1 MRNRYYFPI
10 LWLCAFIFLAGCSP
24 QLPQTTQK
32 FFPEFNDLAAVT
44 PALKKE
50 KGYTNYTELISFL
63 TALEKEFPQ
72 KIKHSFIGKSKNG
85 MAIPMVVLSNGNN
98 ANKARIWMQG
108 GLHGDEPAGT
118 ESLLLLIHQLLHDSS
133 LFYLLE
139 KTDIAIVPM
148 FNIDGYLK
156 QERRNAEG
164 LDLNRDQTKLM
175 AVESIPLKEAYS
187 AFKPDIAL
195 DLHEYRPFR
204 KDFVTLSTS
213 GVSSAYD
220 VMFLYSGNLN
230 VPERLRQLTLNRFVN
245 PTYEKLNRWHY
256 THHEYVTSE
265 VEKGDIH
272 FNQGSNN
279 ARSSA
284 TNFALQQSVSTLL
297 EVRGV
302 GIGRTSF
309 KRRIHIGQ
317 IVALSY
323 AQIAATL
330 SAEELQSIRIP
341 NNPKTITVQSRK
353 ARYQD
358 SLLFI
363 DLDKNELI
371 SIPVTIKDALKSES
385 KLTRTRPLFY
395 AIEPSQAFL
404 IPKISAFGLS
414 IDTLKAPT
422 SFKAETYTVT
432 HYKKSANAYE
442 SVFLQEVKT
451 EITEKPL
458 TLKSGTFIIRM
469 DQASSNILIEL
480 LEPEAPNS
488 FISFGILPTKAGE
501 PLPIYR
507 LIP

>member
-1 MRNRYYFPI
+1 MRNCYFSTL
-10 LWLCAFIFLAGCSP
+10 LWLCIFFFLEGCSP

-32 FFPEFNDLAAVT
+32 FFPEFNGFPPVT

-50 KGYTNYTELISFL
+50 KGYTTYPELMAFL

-85 MAIPMVVLSNGNN
+85 MNIPMVVLGNGNKK
-98 ANKARIWMQG
+98 NKARIWMQG

-118 ESLLLLIHQLLHDSS
+118 ESLLFLIHQLLHDSS

-139 KTDIAIVPM
+139 KTEIAIVPM
-148 FNIDGYLK
+148 ANIDGYLK
-156 QERRNAEG
+156 QNRSNAEG

-175 AVESIPLKEAYS
+175 AAESIPLKEAYS

-230 VPERLRQLTLNRFVN
+230 VPEKLRQLTLNRFVS
-245 PTYEKLNRWHY
+245 PTYEQLNRWAY

-341 NNPKTITVQSRK
+341 MNPNTITVQSKK

-363 DLDKNELI
+363 DLDKNERI
-371 SIPVTIKDALKSES
+371 SIPVTIKDALQSEA

-395 AIEPSQAFL
+395 AIEASQAFL
-404 IPKISAFGLS
+404 IPKISAFGLA
-414 IDTLKAPT
+414 IDTLKANT
-422 SFKAETYTVT
+422 LFNAETYTVT

-442 SVFLQEVKT
+442 DVFQQEVKT
-451 EITEKPL
+451 QITAQSV
-458 TLKSGTFIIRM
+458 TLKSGTFIIKM
-469 DQASSNILIEL
+469 DHASSNILIEL

-488 FISFGILPTKAGE
+488 FVSFGILPTKTGE
-501 PLPIYR
+501 QLPIYR

>member
-1 MRNRYYFPI
+1 
-10 LWLCAFIFLAGCSP
+10 
-24 QLPQTTQK
+24 
-32 FFPEFNDLAAVT
+32 
-44 PALKKE
+44 
-50 KGYTNYTELISFL
+50 
-63 TALEKEFPQ
+63 
-72 KIKHSFIGKSKNG
+72 
-85 MAIPMVVLSNGNN
+85 
-98 ANKARIWMQG
+98 
-108 GLHGDEPAGT
+108 
-118 ESLLLLIHQLLHDSS
+118 
-133 LFYLLE
+133 
-139 KTDIAIVPM
+139 
-148 FNIDGYLK
+148 
-156 QERRNAEG
+156 
-164 LDLNRDQTKLM
+164 
-175 AVESIPLKEAYS
+175 
-187 AFKPDIAL
+187 
-195 DLHEYRPFR
+195 
-204 KDFVTLSTS
+204 
-213 GVSSAYD
+213 
-220 VMFLYSGNLN
+220 
-230 VPERLRQLTLNRFVN
+230 
-245 PTYEKLNRWHY
+245 
-256 THHEYVTSE
+256 VTSE

-341 NNPKTITVQSRK
+341 MNPNTITVQSKK

-363 DLDKNELI
+363 DLDKNERI
-371 SIPVTIKDALKSES
+371 SIPVTIKDALQSEA

-395 AIEPSQAFL
+395 AIDASQAFL
-404 IPKISAFGLS
+404 IPKISAFGLA
-414 IDTLKAPT
+414 IDTLKANT
-422 SFKAETYTVT
+422 LFNAETYTVT

-442 SVFLQEVKT
+442 DVFQQEVKT
-451 EITEKPL
+451 QITAQSV
-458 TLKSGTFIIRM
+458 TLKSGTFIIKM

-488 FISFGILPTKAGE
+488 FVSFGILPTKSGE
-501 PLPIYR
+501 KLPIYR